1 MKKVLKI
8 LTLVMLIIT
17 IIKIG
22 DTYSRYYTSAN
33 TSNLS
38 KDIGE
43 WIIKVNEKDIYSE
56 TGQKVEFTLNNFS
69 NFTNTN
75 TDPTK
80 ISPGNKGYTDI
91 VIDPTG
97 TDVAVR
103 YDIEFNEAFLE
114 SKESTGI
121 NISLELQ
128 NPTENMQF
136 VKIRENKYSGIISL
150 ADIQENQKAT
160 IRYYIE
166 WTNDDNNE
174 SRNESDTMLATYGER
189 LTIVPAVLVTVTQY
203 LGEPLQ

>member
-22 DTYSRYYTSAN
+22 DTYSRYYTSASTN
-33 TSNLS
+33 NLS

-43 WIIKVNEKDIYSE
+43 WIIKVNEMDIYSE
-56 TGQKVEFTLNNFS
+56 DGDTVEFTLENFG
-69 NFTNTN
+69 NFANPN

-103 YDIEFNEAFLE
+103 YDIEFNEDMILE
-114 SKESTGI
+114 FQNFWGFKM
-121 NISLELQ
+121 SLELQ
-128 NPTENMQF
+128 NPTENMRL
-136 VKIRENKYSGIISL
+136 VKISDSKYSGTISL
-150 ADIQENQKAT
+150 DDIQKNKMVT
-160 IRYYIE
+160 IRYYFE
-166 WTNDDNNE
+166 WINDEEKNYID
-174 SRNESDTMLATYGER
+174 
-189 LTIVPAVLVTVTQY
+189 TIVGTQGLNIEVPINITVTQY
-203 LGEPLQ
+203 LGEELQ

>member
-43 WIIKVNEKDIYSE
+43 WIIKVNEMDIYSE
-56 TGQKVEFTLNNFS
+56 DGDTVEFTLENFG
-69 NFTNTN
+69 NFTNPN

-103 YDIEFNEAFLE
+103 YDIEFNEDMILE
-114 SKESTGI
+114 FQNFWGFKM
-121 NISLELQ
+121 SLELQ
-128 NPTENMQF
+128 NPTENMRL
-136 VKIRENKYSGIISL
+136 VKISDSKYSGTISL
-150 ADIQENQKAT
+150 DDIQKNKMVT
-160 IRYYIE
+160 IRYYFE
-166 WTNDDNNE
+166 WINDEEKNDI
-174 SRNESDTMLATYGER
+174 D
-189 LTIVPAVLVTVTQY
+189 TIVGTQGLNIEVPINITVTQY
-203 LGEPLQ
+203 LGEELQ

>member
-33 TSNLS
+33 TSDLS

-56 TGQKVEFTLNNFS
+56 NGQTLEFTLNNFS
-69 NFTNTN
+69 NFTNPN
-75 TDPTK
+75 ADPTK

-91 VIDPTG
+91 VIDPSG

-103 YDIEFNEAFLE
+103 YDIEFNESIIFELQNMF
-114 SKESTGI
+114 GI
-121 NISLELQ
+121 NINLELQ
-128 NPTENMQF
+128 TPTENMQF
-136 VKIRENKYSGIISL
+136 VKISNSKYSGTISL
-150 ADIQENQKAT
+150 EDIQENQKAT
-160 IRYYIE
+160 IRYYVE
-166 WTNDDNNE
+166 WINTE
-174 SRNESDTMLATYGER
+174 EEYRNEMDTLMGTQGKDALIG
-189 LTIVPAVLVTVTQY
+189 IPINVTVTQY

>member
-22 DTYSRYYTSAN
+22 DTYSRYFTSASTN
-33 TSNLS
+33 NLS

-43 WIIKVNEKDIYSE
+43 WIIKVNEMDIYSE
-56 TGQKVEFTLNNFS
+56 DGDTVEFTLENFG
-69 NFTNTN
+69 NFANPN

-103 YDIEFNEAFLE
+103 YDIEFNEDMILE
-114 SKESTGI
+114 FQNFWGFKM
-121 NISLELQ
+121 SLELQ
-128 NPTENMQF
+128 NPTENMRL
-136 VKIRENKYSGIISL
+136 VKISDSKYSGTISL
-150 ADIQENQKAT
+150 DDIQKNKMVT
-160 IRYYIE
+160 IRYYFE
-166 WTNDDNNE
+166 WINDEEKNDI
-174 SRNESDTMLATYGER
+174 D
-189 LTIVPAVLVTVTQY
+189 TIVGTQGLNIEVPINITVTQY
-203 LGEPLQ
+203 LGEELQ